1 MNRMNQWLES
11 FYQALLHRIH
21 RTNERD
27 ASSQERGYALLE
39 YCAGAAVVAIV
50 LWAAMQTL
58 GASVSTLLGN
68 ISDWALARAA
78 EVGSGA
84 PQ

>member
-1 MNRMNQWLES
+1 MTEEKLS
-11 FYQALLHRIH
+11 SCSIKGAFYEGAEKKVSQADSR
-21 RTNERD
+21 REK
-27 ASSQERGYALLE
+27 GYALLE